1 MTKIASDGSVTYSE
15 LLKARETKTAKKL
28 AEDFEAFLVTS
39 VLKEMD
45 QATHV
50 VKKSF
55 MKETYSAI
63 MYEKL
68 GEYAAK
74 KGIGVKDMLLKYIER
89 GGGEAKVSNE
99 SGDNNGK

>member
-1 MTKIASDGSVTYSE
+1 MTRIPADGGVTYNG
-15 LLKARETKTAKKL
+15 LLKAKDSKAARKL
-28 AEDFEAFLVTS
+28 AEDFESFFVTS
-39 VLKEMD
+39 MLKDMD
-45 QATHV
+45 RATQV
-50 VKKSF
+50 TKKSF